1 MTEPK
6 PTKISP
12 DDIRAKLNEIDAEIN
27 ETTEAAKPAGIAIAV
42 GAAVLLLLAVFLL
55 GRRKGRRKTTI
66 VEVRRL

>member
-1 MTEPK
+1 VTDAN
-6 PTKISP
+6 PTKISR
-12 DDIRAKLNEIDAEIN
+12 DDIQAKLNEIDAEIN

-42 GAAVLLLLAVFLL
+42 GAVVVVLVVVFVL